1 MEILIPGLILVA
13 LMVYVST
20 RIKRTAADAYEK
32 ERIETADFAIT
43 KPEGFIIIVNNDPDI
58 VFGAYSKEYG
68 LEKADVFRQVAAEVR
83 IYKDQPLEKVR
94 DSILAAASKAIDES
108 HLAGGSMIVE
118 TETLSD
124 GITFNNESRMWE
136 KGAATFEFR
145 VTALSES
152 RESSQKSIDELLSS
166 FEVR

>member
-32 ERIETADFAIT
+32 ERVETADFAIT
-43 KPEGFIIIVNNDPDI
+43 KPEGFIIIASNDPNV

-68 LEKADVFRQVAAEVR
+68 LEKADVFRQIAAEVR
-83 IYKDQPLEKVR
+83 IYRDRSLEKVR
-94 DSILAAASKAIDES
+94 DSMLAAASKTIDER
-108 HLAGGSMIVE
+108 HLAGGSLIVE
-118 TETLSD
+118 AETLRD
-124 GITFNNESRMWE
+124 GVVFNNESRLWE
-136 KGAATFEFR
+136 KGLATFEFR

-152 RESSQKSIDELLSS
+152 RESNQKGIDELLSS